1 MLGKL
6 SVRQEENTAFC
17 AFHCTKLEDF
27 SLPTCKLKLIGIA
40 VVKQILALLDLN
52 AEH

>member
-17 AFHCTKLEDF
+17 AFLWKSSFSNVQFKLY
-27 SLPTCKLKLIGIA
+27 LIGIA
-40 VVKQILALLDLN
+40 VVKQILTLLDLN
-52 AEH
+52 TEL